1 MVKWEFAAL
10 VLGGSVW
17 HLVKPADVEPAEI
30 AFDKGGDENN
40 RITHSFGLKWTRPK
54 VWRKGTRTQ
63 GYDASLASPSLNA
76 ESIDGGSEPDILF
89 SSRDLLTL
97 INLAGAEGWEI
108 TGGIGLAD
116 GRPETRYRMMRREL

>member
-10 VLGGSVW
+10 VLDESIW
-17 HLVKPADVEPAEI
+17 HLVKPADVEPAEM
-30 AFDKGGDENN
+30 AFNKGGNEND
-40 RITHSFGLKWTRPK
+40 RRTRSSLKWPAPTS
-54 VWRKGTRTQ
+54 WRKGND
-63 GYDASLASPSLNA
+63 GYDAILAHPLLNA

-89 SSRDLLTL
+89 SSHDLLTL

-116 GRPETRYRMMRREL
+116 GHRETRYRMMRREL